1 MSKFLDQN
9 DPKPKLEPLVLWA
22 VSLNMN
28 HMNKTLG
35 CRLRE
40 LKNKGKVHFGRSKS
54 GRRLLREWSLTDR
67 FPLKSL
73 RRSSSGLSE
82 R

>member
-22 VSLNMN
+22 VSLNVN

-40 LKNKGKVHFGRSKS
+40 LKNKGKVHLG
-54 GRRLLREWSLTDR
+54 
-67 FPLKSL
+67 
-73 RRSSSGLSE
+73 SS
-82 R
+82 